1 MLADRLPPL
10 NGLRSFRAAARH
22 LSFRAAAEALNVT
35 QSAVAQQVRGL
46 EQALGAPLFERHA
59 RGLALTPAGEAL
71 LPPVEQAFRLIAEAA
86 SRIAQQADVLTV
98 SATPSFVSRWL
109 VPRLDGFTR
118 RHPGIDVR
126 LSASNDLVDFRR
138 DGVDIAIRYG
148 TGIAAGLAAQLLF
161 PADPVAVCSPALCR
175 ADGSLDPADLGTRVP
190 LLHDSHFLW
199 AEWYRAAGR
208 DEAEARRGVRFSH
221 TLHAIEAALLGQGI
235 ALVPRPLVERE
246 LRAGQLAAP
255 SLGNRLPDA
264 GGVGRGF
271 HIVAPPELWDTRKVA
286 AMRLWLLSEAAA

>member
-10 NGLRSFRAAARH
+10 NGLRAFRAAARH

-46 EQALGAPLFERHA
+46 EQALGSPLFERHA

-86 SRIAQQADVLTV
+86 ARIAQQADVLTV

-148 TGIAAGLAAQLLF
+148 TGVDPGLAAQLLF
-161 PADPVAVCSPALCR
+161 PADPVAVCSPSLCR
-175 ADGSLDPADLGTRVP
+175 PDGTLDPADLGTRVP

-208 DEAEARRGVRFSH
+208 DEARRGVRFSH

-246 LRAGQLAAP
+246 LQAGQLAAP
-255 SLGNRLPDA
+255 SLDVRLTP
-264 GGVGRGF
+264 GRGF
-271 HIVAPPELWDTRKVA
+271 YIVAPPELWETRKVA
-286 AMRLWLLSEAAA
+286 AMRLWLLSEAAG

>member
-10 NGLRSFRAAARH
+10 NGLRAFRAAARH

-71 LPPVEQAFRLIAEAA
+71 LPPVEQAFRLIADAA
-86 SRIAQQADVLTV
+86 ARIAQQADVLTV

-148 TGIAAGLAAQLLF
+148 TGVDPGLAAQLLF
-161 PADPVAVCSPALCR
+161 PADPVAVCSPVLCR
-175 ADGSLDPADLGTRVP
+175 PDGTLDPADLGTRVP

-208 DEAEARRGVRFSH
+208 DEARRGVRFSH

-235 ALVPRPLVERE
+235 ALVPRPLVEQE
-246 LRAGQLAAP
+246 LKAGQLVAP
-255 SLGNRLPDA
+255 LDIRLPS
-264 GGVGRGF
+264 GRGF
-271 HIVAPPELWDTRKVA
+271 FIVAPPELWDTRKVA
-286 AMRLWLLSEAAA
+286 AMRLWLLSEAAD